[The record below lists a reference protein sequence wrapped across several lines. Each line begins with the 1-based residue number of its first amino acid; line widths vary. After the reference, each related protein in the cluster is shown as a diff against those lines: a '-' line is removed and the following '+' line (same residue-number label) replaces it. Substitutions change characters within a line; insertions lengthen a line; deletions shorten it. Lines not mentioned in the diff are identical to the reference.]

1 MDDIET
7 VTQNLLKIANFLSI
21 EEYKKNGIETLES
34 LLQQIAT
41 DNDEKIFKKVAE
53 SEFRT
58 KVRFD
63 KQAKVI

>member
-34 LLQQIAT
+34 LLQ
-41 DNDEKIFKKVAE
+41 
-53 SEFRT
+53 
-58 KVRFD
+58 
-63 KQAKVI
+63 